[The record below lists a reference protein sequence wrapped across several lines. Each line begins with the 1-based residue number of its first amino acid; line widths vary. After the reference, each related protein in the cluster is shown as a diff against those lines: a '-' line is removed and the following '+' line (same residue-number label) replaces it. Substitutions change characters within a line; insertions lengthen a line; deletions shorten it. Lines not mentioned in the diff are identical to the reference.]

1 MAKIISTDSIISL
14 DEQIAFK
21 ESAEICLVK
30 TQEML
35 LCRHNGQV
43 TSFLEFSR
51 PNIYIGESLLTSL
64 FTFLL
69 ISIRLT

>member
-30 TQEML
+30 T
-35 LCRHNGQV
+35 
-43 TSFLEFSR
+43 
-51 PNIYIGESLLTSL
+51 
-64 FTFLL
+64 
-69 ISIRLT
+69 